1 MVKSVNQMVQE
12 FVESV
17 VRMIDFV
24 EVEEEELRVVRRID
38 RKQTKMDRGNREGV
52 RQRRRR

>member
-12 FVESV
+12 FVDSV

-38 RKQTKMDRGNREGV
+38 RKQTKMERGNREGV
-52 RQRRRR
+52 RQRRRK

>member
-12 FVESV
+12 FVDSV
-17 VRMIDFV
+17 VKMIDFV

-38 RKQTKMDRGNREGV
+38 RKQTKMERGNREGV